1 MLICRAPPKT
11 SMKDATVS
19 AILSFET
26 WVELFYL
33 PLWIIIMTFKLKALV
48 LPVVLHLVCDTS
60 FTRRGKSFTFH
71 DGCKSLN
78 WSRNRNMS
86 RAISS
91 PWIIQIQL
99 RPSLDICVA
108 SVLRHKFK
116 FHDVNV
122 LLQFQGVLAL
132 TSPATRVAKQK
143 IESNS
148 RFCAE
153 TVGSRFGQMV
163 IKFRSAKFLP
173 GIAFTICTNQYHL
186 LKNGAAKAIE
196 AI

>member
-1 MLICRAPPKT
+1 MSCFAQNLHEGCN
-11 SMKDATVS
+11 S
-19 AILSFET
+19 LSFET

-48 LPVVLHLVCDTS
+48 LPRVVHLVCDTS
-60 FTRRGKSFTFH
+60 FTRRGKSFTFRE
-71 DGCKSLN
+71 GCKSLN

-122 LLQFQGVLAL
+122 LLQFQGVLTL

-143 IESNS
+143 MESNA
-148 RFCAE
+148 RFS
-153 TVGSRFGQMV
+153 GNLFGNGKQ
-163 IKFRSAKFLP
+163 FLSFLNEDMIIFIVCFIQNRWFSIP
-173 GIAFTICTNQYHL
+173 GES
-186 LKNGAAKAIE
+186 K
-196 AI
+196 